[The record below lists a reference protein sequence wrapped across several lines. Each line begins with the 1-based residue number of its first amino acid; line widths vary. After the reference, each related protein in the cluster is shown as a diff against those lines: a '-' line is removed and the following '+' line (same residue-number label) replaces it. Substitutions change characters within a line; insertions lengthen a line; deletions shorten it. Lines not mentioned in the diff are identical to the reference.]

1 MYDNVRLMV
10 TKARTKSIMAV
21 AATTGAV
28 WMFSAFMLPANN
40 HACLENMHLELPAAK
55 VAEASPDC
63 LDTPS
68 ISWQQ
73 WVQGQSRSYQ
83 FHFLDLLE
91 LLDGGHSDNR
101 FSSGPSR

>member
-1 MYDNVRLMV
+1 MV

-40 HACLENMHLELPAAK
+40 HACLENMHLELSAAK